1 MDAFRAVT
9 PNRSQSGRRPARL
22 PADYKT
28 SQINV
33 KGNLFSSSRAL
44 DSCEGNMANSAS
56 TRLNF
61 IGLGESDAERLLA
74 VIWRVLEERDLP
86 TPHVD
91 IRSGNP
97 SLDITLTFRS
107 AEECATIKEHLSS
120 ILRST

>member
-28 SQINV
+28 S
-33 KGNLFSSSRAL
+33 SRAL

-61 IGLGESDAERLLA
+61 IGLGDSAAERLLA
-74 VIWRVLEERDLP
+74 VIWRVLEEHDLP